1 MQAEI
6 GEGRR
11 ASWRF
16 AVAPLILVAVIAA
29 LLVAGG
35 ATPGSCAGQCQG
47 PYLVDV
53 TFSPATTAKVATS
66 QVQRC
71 ASNPEVV
78 GIGPAGDALGGMT
91 VPVYTH
97 DLGRNAKTAAVL
109 SCLSNL
115 PAVQAV
121 GYPS

>member
-1 MQAEI
+1 MPPPQ
-6 GEGRR
+6 
-11 ASWRF
+11 
-16 AVAPLILVAVIAA
+16 VALANAKA
-29 LLVAGG
+29 
-35 ATPGSCAGQCQG
+35 